1 MTVVPNTTPL
11 NYLVLISEVEILH
24 RLLGSVTIPN
34 AVRDELSS
42 SDAPPRVRA
51 WIATPPSWL
60 HIEDA
65 PPNDDVALHT
75 LHPGEREAIALAE
88 AKQADLLL
96 LDERAARAIAAER
109 HVPITGTLG
118 VLLEASMR
126 GLTDLT
132 TVVPK
137 LQQTTFRAS
146 PKLYRWLL
154 DPDRS

>member
-1 MTVVPNTTPL
+1 M
-11 NYLVLISEVEILH
+11 
-24 RLLGSVTIPN
+24 
-34 AVRDELSS
+34 
-42 SDAPPRVRA
+42 
-51 WIATPPSWL
+51 
-60 HIEDA
+60 
-65 PPNDDVALHT
+65 
-75 LHPGEREAIALAE
+75 HPGEREAIALAE